1 MATFSRRPRWFNMPF
16 MSPSIFIWIINAL
29 WLILVVYLTVSA
41 IGVKR
46 DTQPHLWQSLS
57 LTLGIIIA
65 FVLPHLPIFRF
76 VNFAPINPAISVFGV
91 LLCVAGI
98 AFLVRGRH
106 HLGRNW
112 SQTVAIKEE
121 HELVSSG
128 PYRYVRHPMYTGGL
142 VACIGSA
149 IAAGGAWMF
158 VLLILG
164 TFFLWRVGAEDKL
177 MAQQFPNEYPD

>member
-1 MATFSRRPRWFNMPF
+1 

-29 WLILVVYLTVSA
+29 WLILVVYLDRFRDRCEAGHSTPFVAEAQPYLGDYHRICASA
-41 IGVKR
+41 SADIPVR
-46 DTQPHLWQSLS
+46 H
-57 LTLGIIIA
+57 
-65 FVLPHLPIFRF
+65 F
-76 VNFAPINPAISVFGV
+76 FAPINPAISVFGV
-91 LLCVAGI
+91 LLCVAGM
-98 AFLVRGRH
+98 AFLVWGRH

-121 HELVSSG
+121 HELVSSDCNC
-128 PYRYVRHPMYTGGL
+128 YVRHPMYTGGL

-164 TFFLWRVGAEDKL
+164 TIFLWRVGAEDKL
-177 MAQQFPNEYPD
+177 MAKQFPNEYPDYKKRT